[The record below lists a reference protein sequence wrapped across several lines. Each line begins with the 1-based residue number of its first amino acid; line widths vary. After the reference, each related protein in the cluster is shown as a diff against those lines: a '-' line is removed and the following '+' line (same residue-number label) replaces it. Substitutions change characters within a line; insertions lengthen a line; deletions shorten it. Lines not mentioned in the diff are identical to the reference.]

1 MPATS
6 DATAG
11 PTPAAAI
18 EVLQATLVD
27 PDHAALAERYQGFDG
42 VGAQWAARQP
52 VAARSG

>member
-18 EVLQATLVD
+18 EVLQATLAD

-52 VAARSG
+52 VTARSG